1 MKRYLSLAFAAGA
14 MFVAAAAA
22 PTAASACN
30 DTYNAC
36 VRLCLAEGK
45 PGNQCAQSCSYIC
58 TMNNRAPA
66 PSLDL
71 TSLATPPQTGA
82 MSLAATRGAGAIAQ

>member
-1 MKRYLSLAFAAGA
+1 MKKYLSLVFVAGA

-22 PTAASACN
+22 PAPASACN

-45 PGNQCAQSCSYIC
+45 PGNQCARSCSYIC
-58 TMNNRAPA
+58 TMNNREPA
-66 PSLDL
+66 RAIDL
-71 TSLATPPQTGA
+71 TNLANPPQAGP
-82 MSLAATRGAGAIAQ
+82 MSLAAARGAGVIAR